1 MPSFST
7 TRFVFLFALLA
18 ALVLAAPSPL
28 RKRNLAKRSFK
39 VPRQLNT
46 AHPTGPNGPAAM
58 RKVFRKYGWVVKDDF
73 VAISKAAN
81 TTADAAA
88 AGGKQSG
95 SVAANP
101 EDNAA
106 LFLSPVEVG
115 GQKLNLDFD
124 SGSSDL

>member
-1 MPSFST
+1 MGCQG
-7 TRFVFLFALLA
+7 R
-18 ALVLAAPSPL
+18 L
-28 RKRNLAKRSFK
+28 RCHLE
-39 VPRQLNT
+39 
-46 AHPTGPNGPAAM
+46 G
-58 RKVFRKYGWVVKDDF
+58 RKHH
-73 VAISKAAN
+73 
-81 TTADAAA
+81 
-88 AGGKQSG
+88 